1 MDKHVELCGRR
12 QTFTQRCKILQLL
25 RAFAA
30 AQLAPDIMPK
40 GNNRAEGRIREF
52 ACSVASLSINTRQPS
67 RRATLIASHS
77 LQSKSP
83 HGNVLAI
90 CRSEPETSF
99 LLKKDA
105 TQPWH

>member
-30 AQLAPDIMPK
+30 AQLTPDIMPK

-67 RRATLIASHS
+67 RRALIACHIRFNPNRRTAMFWQYAALNLRHHS
-77 LQSKSP
+77 S
-83 HGNVLAI
+83 
-90 CRSEPETSF
+90 
-99 LLKKDA
+99 
-105 TQPWH
+105 